1 MCINEIVK
9 KDNNSPKGQEK
20 KGKKTVSD
28 ERLMQFIGTRF
39 GQRPETRERYD
50 KAVQACKDIDYL
62 DMTIGGI
69 AHMFGHTDQCLR
81 NHLQRHYPEL
91 LKKRE
96 LIRVQLGLNKRPL
109 RGVSDSTAAKY
120 APAVEMLRTSDM
132 TISEVAKHFGM
143 NTHALQQH
151 VLYHH
156 RDVAR
161 QRMEKRLQALDQRAT
176 GGMSGTGRPNAPR
189 KATEELYTEAVE
201 MYRTTDLTVPEIAL
215 KCGVMV
221 HNFQTYLQ
229 RWCRSDIEVRRKLRQ
244 EKLERQ
250 QQERAEMG
258 DRSRSAM
265 ARQRYM
271 PAVKLIEEGATYEE
285 AAEKLGLNAE
295 NLYRWVKEYL
305 PDVHRQEYQNQI
317 VQLPEGT
324 TCTKESW
331 AKFGEAATAY
341 CETDESMNSIA
352 RRFGLSP
359 TSFCHF
365 LARKFPQAVAR
376 RNASPKPHTGTVPL

>member
-1 MCINEIVK
+1 MRCINDIVK
-9 KDNNSPKGQEK
+9 KGNSPQGQEK
-20 KGKKTVSD
+20 KGKKTMSD

-39 GQRPETRERYD
+39 GQRPETRERYA

-62 DMTIGGI
+62 DMTIAGI
-69 AHMFGHTDQCLR
+69 ARMFGHTDQCLR

-91 LKKRE
+91 LEKRN
-96 LIRVQLGLNKRPL
+96 LIRVQLGLSKRPP
-109 RGVSDSTAAKY
+109 RGVSSSTAAKY
-120 APAVEMLRTSDM
+120 APAVEMLRTTDL
-132 TISEVAKHFGM
+132 TISEVAERFGLEKDS
-143 NTHALQQH
+143 LQHH

-161 QRMEKRLQALDQRAT
+161 QRIEKRLQALDRRAT

-215 KCGVMV
+215 KCGVMA

-244 EKLERQ
+244 EKVERQ
-250 QQERAEMG
+250 EQERAEMG
-258 DRSRSAM
+258 DRSRSAR

-285 AAEKLGLNAE
+285 AAEKLGLSAE
-295 NLYRWVKEYL
+295 NLYRWVREYL
-305 PDVHRQEYQNQI
+305 PEIHRQEHQNQI

-324 TCTKESW
+324 TCTKKSW
-331 AKFGEAATAY
+331 ALFGEAATVF

-359 TSFCHF
+359 TSFSHF

-376 RNASPKPHTGTVPL
+376 RKSSH